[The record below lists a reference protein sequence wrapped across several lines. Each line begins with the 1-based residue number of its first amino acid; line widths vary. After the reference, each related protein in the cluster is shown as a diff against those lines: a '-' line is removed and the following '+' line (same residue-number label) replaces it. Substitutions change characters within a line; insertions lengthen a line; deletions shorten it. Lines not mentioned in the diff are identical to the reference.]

1 MARAEPL
8 RSLDAAALRRW
19 AVIARAGLGAAAS
32 TIDALNVFPVPDA
45 DTGTN
50 LLLTFEQA
58 LLAERFA
65 VPPDAGIAE
74 LTDAFARAAVLS
86 ARGNSGVILSQLAR
100 GVAARAADD
109 HTAWGPAEVSDALRS
124 AADHA
129 HRAVADPQKGTI
141 LTVAD
146 AAADAAHRAASGT
159 LSDVVTAA
167 VQGARAALE
176 HSPQE
181 LPALQ
186 HASVVDAG
194 GAGFLV
200 LLEALLA
207 VVEGRTGFAALHDDW
222 SPAGNVSVAGACDL
236 PTDGGGPGYE
246 VMLVLEDSTAD
257 SVTALEADLVALGD
271 SVVIA
276 GDDSLR
282 SVHVH
287 TDHVAAAL
295 ERAAR
300 AGTTGYPE
308 VTRFADQLRGSVSRD
323 PLLLI
328 TESPALAALAA
339 ALGAQAL
346 EHQHFDPTVTEVVDA
361 LRAQGGGVVLA
372 STAGGLAAARAASA
386 LTDECFV
393 VPATSPVTAAL
404 ALQAWA
410 DFPPGT
416 PGAEAG
422 RECAELIA
430 GTQVVDL
437 RIGGDD
443 LAARTRSALAQL
455 VTDDTE
461 IVTIVRGADADW
473 RVLEEALADVRRSR
487 PHVLTELLLGGSA
500 GIAASVGAE

>member
-19 AVIARAGLGAAAS
+19 AVIARAGLAAAAS

-65 VPPDAGIAE
+65 VPSDAGIAE
-74 LTDAFARAAVLS
+74 LTDAFANAAVLS

-100 GVAARAADD
+100 GVAAGAAEH
-109 HTAWGPAEVSDALRS
+109 HTTWGPGELSDALRS

-129 HRAVADPQKGTI
+129 RSAVADPQEGTI

-146 AAADAAHRAASGT
+146 AAAVAAHEAARGT
-159 LSDVVTAA
+159 LHDVVTAA
-167 VQGARAALE
+167 VQAARAALE
-176 HSPQE
+176 HSPQD
-181 LPALQ
+181 LSALQ
-186 HASVVDAG
+186 QAGVVDAG

-200 LLEALLA
+200 LLEALLSIVQGRPGLA
-207 VVEGRTGFAALHDDW
+207 VLHDDW
-222 SPAGNVSVAGACDL
+222 APAGNVSVAGACDL

-246 VMLVLEDSTAD
+246 VMLVLEDSTAE
-257 SVTALEADLVALGD
+257 SIAALESDLVALGD

-276 GDDSLR
+276 GNDSLR

-308 VTRFADQLRGSVSRD
+308 ITRFADQPGNLPSRD

-339 ALGAQAL
+339 ALGARTL
-346 EHQHFDPTVTEVVDA
+346 EHHHLDPTVAEIVDA
-361 LRAQGGGVVLA
+361 LRAIGEGVVVT
-372 STAGGLAAARAASA
+372 SSAGGLAAARAASA
-386 LTDECFV
+386 LVDECFV

-404 ALQAWA
+404 ALQGWA
-410 DFPPGT
+410 GFPPGT
-416 PGAEAG
+416 PAAEAG

-430 GTQVVDL
+430 GVHVVDV
-437 RIGGDD
+437 RTTSRD
-443 LAARTRSALAQL
+443 LAAATRGAVEQL
-455 VTDDTE
+455 LTDDTE

-473 RVLEEALADVRRSR
+473 RVLEEALADVRQSR
-487 PHVLTELLLGGSA
+487 PDVQTELLLGNSA
-500 GIAASVGAE
+500 EIAVSVGAE